1 MVVLQPGVARY
12 ERYLCALRGVE
23 REFALVH
30 EASAAG
36 QVEVLTL
43 AGAQYDVH
51 LLAVAQQIGHVGK
64 AREDVTLA
72 LDGAFE
78 VPEVPTVALRPRVRS
93 RGDVAD
99 GELRRLVRGARFEVD
114 DAQLLDLRVHGELG
128 NHDAVSAANDAGY
141 ERLPAIADRCEAREV
156 RLRERDCA
164 SRVCPLP
171 RWKKRAGVEVLRANG
186 RLFVRRLARGQRDR
200 LSDVRLCG
208 CVEVVQVARCKEP
221 IGVVAPCGREQQ
233 PADEQKDNAEHEATA
248 GTPRSR

>member
-1 MVVLQPGVARY
+1 MVVLQPGVARN
-12 ERYLCALRGVE
+12 ERYLCALRSVE
-23 REFALVH
+23 RELALVQK
-30 EASAAG
+30 ANAAG
-36 QVEVLTL
+36 QVEVLAL

-51 LLAVAQQIGHVGK
+51 LLAVAQQIRYMSK
-64 AREDVTLA
+64 AREDVALS

-114 DAQLLDLRVHGELG
+114 DAQLYDLRVHGELG

-141 ERLPAIADRCEAREV
+141 QRLPAIADRREAREV

-171 RWKKRAGVEVLRANG
+171 RGKKRAGVEVLCANG
-186 RLFVRRLARGQRDR
+186 RLFVRLARGQRNR
-200 LSDVRLCG
+200 LRDVRLCG
-208 CVEVVQVARCKEP
+208 CVQVVQIARRKEP
-221 IGVVAPCGREQQ
+221 VGVVAPRGREQQ
-233 PADEQKDNAEHEATA
+233 PTDEQKDNAKHEATA